1 MDESEFLTLLDRFKN
16 PLYGFARRRLYRPE
30 DAEDVLADTVLA
42 AWEQRGNFRAGT
54 QFHAWI
60 FTILLNKIYSA
71 NRRKRLEEKLPET
84 VSAPVPSSEEQISAE
99 TAALAGNADPM
110 LENCGDELRRALDGL
125 NEHERETLLLFGLA
139 ELSYAEIACAMD
151 VPEGTVLTR
160 LSRARAKLR
169 ARLADLQRARK

>member
-1 MDESEFLTLLDRFKN
+1 MDESEFLSLLDRYKN
-16 PLYGFARRRLYRPE
+16 PLYGFARRRLYKPG
-30 DAEDVLADTVLA
+30 DAEDVLADTVLS
-42 AWEQRGNFRAGT
+42 AWEQRANFRPGT

-84 VSAPVPSSEEQISAE
+84 LSARAPASEEQLGVEI
-99 TAALAGNADPM
+99 AALAGNAIPM
-110 LENCGDELRRALDGL
+110 LDHCGDELRRALDSL
-125 NEHERETLLLFGLA
+125 NESERETLLLFGLA
-139 ELSYAEIACAMD
+139 ELSYAEIAHVMN

-169 ARLADLQRARK
+169 LRLAELQPARV

>member
-1 MDESEFLTLLDRFKN
+1 MDESEFLSLLDRYKN
-16 PLYGFARRRLYRPE
+16 PLFGFARRRLYKSD
-30 DAEDVLADTVLA
+30 DAEDVLSDTILA
-42 AWEQRGNFRAGT
+42 AWEQRANFRPGT

-84 VSAPVPSSEEQISAE
+84 IDARPPASEEQLSVEI
-99 TAALAGNADPM
+99 AALAGNAIPM
-110 LENCGDELRRALDGL
+110 LDHCSDELRRAMDAL
-125 NEHERETLLLFGLA
+125 NEHERETLLLFCLG
-139 ELSYAEIACAMD
+139 ELSYAEIAHAMN

-169 ARLADLQRARK
+169 LRLAELQPVRT